1 MSNPPLHGV
10 DDGPTGYG
18 VLGEG
23 PARAVLGISTNGTA
37 IEGRTSRPGDG
48 PAVFGTA
55 SGNGPGAQ
63 GNAFGPQSVGVWG
76 QGRIGVQG
84 NGSGDGE
91 GVRGVGAQG
100 PGVTGTSQT
109 QAGVQGTSVT
119 GFGVH
124 GTSADGDGVHGD
136 AAGNGSS
143 GVAGFNSAGGHGV
156 WGGSASGIGV
166 YGQSGAGGAPAIYA
180 KNTGGGA
187 AALLDG
193 KVAVSSDLTVG
204 GAAHVAQAL
213 TVASDLTVNGTI
225 HVANDILLG
234 GGADCAEE
242 FDVAAGCDASP
253 GTVMIIDDSGALVPS
268 AQAYDKRV
276 VGVISG
282 AGAYRPAITLDRQ
295 DRPSGRRGVVALVG
309 KAFCKVD
316 AGFGAIRAGD
326 LLSASPTPGHA
337 MRAADQAQAFGA
349 VLGKALQPLPEGTG
363 LVAMLIALQ

>member
-1 MSNPPLHGV
+1 M
-10 DDGPTGYG
+10 
-18 VLGEG
+18 
-23 PARAVLGISTNGTA
+23 
-37 IEGRTSRPGDG
+37 
-48 PAVFGTA
+48 FGTA

-156 WGGSASGIGV
+156 WAAAPRASE
-166 YGQSGAGGAPAIYA
+166 STARAAPAA
-180 KNTGGGA
+180 RPPSMRRTPGGGA

-242 FDVAAGCDASP
+242 FDVAAGCDARS
-253 GTVMIIDDSGALVPS
+253 GDRDDHRRFRRARPFGASLR
-268 AQAYDKRV
+268 QAGRRRDLRC
-276 VGVISG
+276 GP
-282 AGAYRPAITLDRQ
+282 YRPAITLDRQ